1 MNFMAGYEVCR
12 VSIVIYRCPA
22 QPALARSVQLPN
34 AFSRLASS
42 LTPFS
47 TSFSKASYVILHNA
61 GSDSTGGILDLI
73 SRSGV

>member
-1 MNFMAGYEVCR
+1 
-12 VSIVIYRCPA
+12 
-22 QPALARSVQLPN
+22 
-34 AFSRLASS
+34 